1 MEFTLAQPSDLD
13 ELYALYRAAIA
24 HMDAQGIYQWDDL
37 YPARDVLEQDI
48 SHGEMEIARIDGQI
62 AAAFTLN
69 PRCDEEYALGA
80 WRYPD
85 ARFCV
90 LHRLCVHPLNQ
101 GQGVAA
107 QAMDYIEHSLL
118 QRSFESVRLDA
129 FSNNPSALRLY
140 EKRGYER
147 VGEVHF
153 RKGLFY
159 FYEKPLVKKA
169 LKQN

>member
-1 MEFTLAQPSDLD
+1 MEFAVAKPSDLD
-13 ELYALYRAAIA
+13 ELNALYRAAIL
-24 HMDAQGIYQWDDL
+24 HMDAQGIFQWDDI
-37 YPARDVLEQDI
+37 YPARDVLAEDI
-48 SHGEMEIARIDGQI
+48 SHGEMEIARIGGQI

-69 PRCDEEYALGA
+69 PRCDEEYELGA

-101 GQGVAA
+101 GQGVAT
-107 QAMDYIEHSLL
+107 QAMNYIEDSLL
-118 QRSFESVRLDA
+118 QRGYETVRLDA
-129 FSNNPSALRLY
+129 FSSNPFALRLY

-147 VGEVHF
+147 VGEVQF

-159 FYEKPLVKKA
+159 FYEKPLA
-169 LKQN
+169 GLTLKQD

>member
-1 MEFTLAQPSDLD
+1 MEFAVAQPSNLD
-13 ELYALYRAAIA
+13 ELHALYRAAIA
-24 HMDAQGIYQWDDL
+24 HMDAQGIFQWDDL
-37 YPARDVLEQDI
+37 YPSLDVLEEDVSQ
-48 SHGEMEIARIDGQI
+48 GEMEIALIDGQI
-62 AAAFTLN
+62 SAAFTLN

-107 QAMDYIEHSLL
+107 RVMDHIEHALL
-118 QRSFESVRLDA
+118 QRGYESVRLDA
-129 FSNNPSALRLY
+129 FSSNPFALRLY

-147 VGEVHF
+147 VGEVRF

-159 FYEKPLVKKA
+159 FYEKPLSGVG
-169 LKQN
+169 LEQD